1 MRAPG
6 DAPLWRRLAWF
17 IALWLGGLLA
27 VGAVALLIRLWL
39 QP

>member
-17 IALWLGGLLA
+17 VVLWLGGLLA